1 MVHRLSAEAIIHG
14 SIRII
19 HISDTAHYDSHVCRR
34 SEVPGSRFMRQFQ
47 SNALCFKLY
56 AIGFDIATIF
66 QEIKNCVFEDKFQE
80 WDTDDL
86 PRRSYTD
93 QYGSYTDLPRQKRM
107 ITDKVGLRFQV
118 PGSCDSFNRMLYAL
132 SCTL

>member
-1 MVHRLSAEAIIHG
+1 
-14 SIRII
+14 
-19 HISDTAHYDSHVCRR
+19 
-34 SEVPGSRFMRQFQ
+34 MRQFQ

-93 QYGSYTDLPRQKRM
+93 QYGSYTDLPRLKRM

-118 PGSCDSFNRMLYAL
+118 PASCDPFSKGQDCVFEEHVAKVMTQRFTEKRRGARSEETTSELQ
-132 SCTL
+132 